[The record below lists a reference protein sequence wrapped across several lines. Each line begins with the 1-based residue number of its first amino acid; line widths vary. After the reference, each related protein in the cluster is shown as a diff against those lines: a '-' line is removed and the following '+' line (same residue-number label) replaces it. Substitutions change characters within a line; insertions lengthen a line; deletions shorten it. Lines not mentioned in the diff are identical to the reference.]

1 MRKDIL
7 TGLVVL
13 VMLVF
18 VRSDV
23 RGADVMPDLLKGET
37 NDVDRTR
44 TYNLGPTGLRG
55 WIYTK
60 PASNLDA
67 AQGRTTA
74 ASRQILIT
82 HVGINSPAYGVL
94 QTNDVILGVG
104 GKLFSDDARKSFGRA
119 ITEAEKKKNKGILK
133 LTRFRFDDPSRELN
147 AGKTEDIEIRLR
159 VMGSYGDKAPYDC
172 PKSKLILD
180 EACRVLEQEP
190 LKDDLWGAV
199 NGLALMACGKPEY
212 LPKVESFARSMAA
225 KEVNGES
232 NSSWS
237 CGYKNV
243 FLSEYFLLT
252 GDKAVLPGI
261 AALTVRLARG
271 QGMYGTF
278 GHGFSELTPDGKLH
292 GSIAPYGPVNQAGLI
307 ANLGIVMGRK
317 CGVNDPEIDAA
328 IDRAAKFFGYFV
340 GKGGIPY
347 GEHEPG
353 DGHNSNGKDAS
364 TALLFA
370 LMGNMPEA
378 TEFFARM
385 SVAAYPSR
393 EYGHTGQ
400 GFSYLWSALGANVG
414 GPEAVAAFLKE
425 NYWHLDMVRR
435 CDGSFTY
442 DGGEQYG
449 AGRTDDDTYYGKSSY
464 NGLSPNACY
473 VLTYS
478 LPMKKLYITG
488 KESKKDDWLT
498 SKEVSAAIASG
509 RFDQDRKNMNI
520 SQLIAAMDDWS
531 PVVRMWAA
539 QELAGRPEATN
550 EVATLIKM
558 AEGDNANMRQGACEA
573 LGYMKS
579 VEALPVLVR
588 LLKHEDRWLRFKAAD
603 ALGNM
608 WDAALPVLPDML
620 QALVDTAE
628 PLSPIVW
635 EDPVQLAHGHLT
647 QAVFGRMIRD
657 QRVKEIDKK
666 LLYPAIQAVSRNAD
680 GRARGR
686 LRNVME
692 QFDDAD
698 VKSLAPDLLA
708 ALKVRAP
715 ADTMF
720 GNEIRMAALKTLVK
734 FKYSECIDACV
745 HFAWTQGGHGS
756 ENRTG
761 EIMNLLVP
769 YGKAA
774 QRVIPDLKALIVSF
788 NDEVANGRFPGGA
801 LNAKRVASVEEAI
814 NAIESAATQP
824 EMISIGGIN
833 H

>member
-1 MRKDIL
+1 MRKVKL
-7 TGLVVL
+7 TGLVLMAMTVL
-13 VMLVF
+13 MISQVH
-18 VRSDV
+18 
-23 RGADVMPDLLKGET
+23 GADVMPDLIKGET
-37 NDVDRTR
+37 NGVDRTR

-67 AQGRTTA
+67 SQGRTTA
-74 ASRQILIT
+74 TSRQILVT
-82 HVGINSPAYGVL
+82 HIGTNSPAYGVL
-94 QTNDVILGVG
+94 QINDVILGVG
-104 GKLFSDDARKSFGRA
+104 GQLFSDDARKSFGRA
-119 ITEAEKKKNKGILK
+119 ITEAEKTENKGLLK
-133 LTRFRFDDPSRELN
+133 LTCYRAN
-147 AGKTEDIEIRLR
+147 KTEDVQITLR
-159 VMGSYGDKAPYDC
+159 VMGSYTETAPYDC
-172 PKSKLILD
+172 PKSKVILD
-180 EACRVLEQEP
+180 EACRVLEKEP
-190 LKDDLWGAV
+190 LNDDLWGAV
-199 NGLALMACGKPEY
+199 NGLALMACGKPDY
-212 LPKVESFARSMAA
+212 LPKVQAFARSMAA
-225 KEVNGES
+225 KEVNGK
-232 NSSWS
+232 NADSWG

-252 GDKAVLPGI
+252 DDKAVLPGI
-261 AALTVRLARG
+261 ASLTVRLARG

-278 GHGFSELTPDGKLH
+278 GHGFSELTPGGKLH
-292 GSIAPYGPVNQAGLI
+292 GSVAPYGPVNQAGLI
-307 ANLGIVMGRK
+307 ANLGIVLGKK
-317 CGVNDPEIDAA
+317 CGVNDPEIDPA

-370 LMGNMPEA
+370 LMGNRTEE

-393 EYGHTGQ
+393 EHGHTGQ

-425 NYWHLDMVRR
+425 NDWHLDLVRR

-442 DGGEQYG
+442 DGAEQYG
-449 AGRTDDDTYYGKSSY
+449 AGRTEDNTYYGKSSY

-478 LPMKKLYITG
+478 IPLKKLYITG
-488 KESKKDDWLT
+488 KASRKEDWLS
-498 SKEVSAAIASG
+498 SKEVSQAIASG
-509 RFDQDRKNMNI
+509 RFDSDRKNMNI
-520 SQLIAAMDDWS
+520 SQLMAAMDDWS

-550 EVATLIKM
+550 EVPSLIKM
-558 AEGDNANMRQGACEA
+558 AEGENANMRQGACES

-579 VEALPVLVR
+579 TEALPVFVR

-608 WDAALPVLPDML
+608 GDAALPVLSDML

-635 EDPVQLAHGHLT
+635 EDPVQLAHGHLA
-647 QAVFGRMIRD
+647 QAVFGRLIRD
-657 QRVKEIDKK
+657 DRVKEVDRN

-686 LRNVME
+686 VRNAIE
-692 QFDDAD
+692 RLDATD
-698 VKSLAPDLLA
+698 VKGLAPDLLA
-708 ALKVRAP
+708 ALRVRAP

-720 GNEIRMAALKTLVK
+720 GNEIRMTALKTLVK
-734 FKYSECIDACV
+734 YKYSEGIDGCV
-745 HFAWTQGGHGS
+745 HFAKTQGGHGS
-756 ENRTG
+756 QNRTG
-761 EIMNLLVP
+761 EIMDLLVP

-774 QRVIPDLKALIVSF
+774 QKVIPDLKALIVSF
-788 NDEVANGRFPGGA
+788 NDEVANKKFPGGA
-801 LNAKRVASVEEAI
+801 LNEQRVTAVEEAI
-814 NAIESAATQP
+814 KAIESATTQP
-824 EMISIGGIN
+824 EIIN
-833 H
+833 IVE

>member
-1 MRKDIL
+1 MRKVKL
-7 TGLVVL
+7 TGLVLMAMTVL
-13 VMLVF
+13 MISQVH
-18 VRSDV
+18 
-23 RGADVMPDLLKGET
+23 GADVMPDLIKGET
-37 NDVDRTR
+37 NGVDRTR

-67 AQGRTTA
+67 SQGRTTA
-74 ASRQILIT
+74 TSRQILVT
-82 HVGINSPAYGVL
+82 HIGTNSPAYGVL
-94 QTNDVILGVG
+94 QINDVILGVG
-104 GKLFSDDARKSFGRA
+104 GQLFSDDARKSFGRA
-119 ITEAEKKKNKGILK
+119 ITEAEKTENKGLLK
-133 LTRFRFDDPSRELN
+133 LTCYRAN
-147 AGKTEDIEIRLR
+147 KTEDVQITLR
-159 VMGSYGDKAPYDC
+159 VMGSYTETAPYDC
-172 PKSKLILD
+172 PKSKVILD
-180 EACRVLEQEP
+180 EACRVLEKEP
-190 LKDDLWGAV
+190 LNDDLWGAV
-199 NGLALMACGKPEY
+199 NGLALMACGKPDY
-212 LPKVESFARSMAA
+212 LPKVQAFARSMAA
-225 KEVNGES
+225 KEVNGK
-232 NSSWS
+232 NADSWG

-252 GDKAVLPGI
+252 DDKAVLPGI
-261 AALTVRLARG
+261 ASLTVRLARG

-278 GHGFSELTPDGKLH
+278 GHGFSELTPGGKLH
-292 GSIAPYGPVNQAGLI
+292 GSVAPYGPVNQAGLI
-307 ANLGIVMGRK
+307 ANLGIVLGKK
-317 CGVNDPEIDAA
+317 CGVNDPEIDPA
-328 IDRAAKFFGYFV
+328 IDRAAKFFGYFA

-370 LMGNMPEA
+370 LMGNRTEE

-393 EYGHTGQ
+393 EHGHTGQ

-425 NYWHLDMVRR
+425 NDWHLDLVRR

-442 DGGEQYG
+442 DGAEQYG
-449 AGRTDDDTYYGKSSY
+449 AGRTEDNTYYGKSSY

-478 LPMKKLYITG
+478 IPLKKLYITG
-488 KESKKDDWLT
+488 KASRKEDWLS
-498 SKEVSAAIASG
+498 SKEVSQAIASG
-509 RFDQDRKNMNI
+509 RFDSDRKNMNI
-520 SQLIAAMDDWS
+520 SQLMAAMDDWS

-550 EVATLIKM
+550 EVPSLIKM
-558 AEGDNANMRQGACEA
+558 AEGENANMRQGACES

-579 VEALPVLVR
+579 TEALPVFVR

-603 ALGNM
+603 PLGNM
-608 WDAALPVLPDML
+608 GDAALPVLSDVL

-635 EDPVQLAHGHLT
+635 EDPVQLAHGHLA
-647 QAVFGRMIRD
+647 QAVFGRLIRD
-657 QRVKEIDKK
+657 DRVKEVDRN

-686 LRNVME
+686 VRNAIE
-692 QFDDAD
+692 RLDATD
-698 VKSLAPDLLA
+698 VKGLAPDLLA
-708 ALKVRAP
+708 ALRVRAP

-720 GNEIRMAALKTLVK
+720 GNEIRMTALKTLVK
-734 FKYSECIDACV
+734 YKYSEGIDGCV
-745 HFAWTQGGHGS
+745 HFAKTQGGHGS
-756 ENRTG
+756 QNRTG
-761 EIMNLLVP
+761 EIMDLLVP

-774 QRVIPDLKALIVSF
+774 QKVIPDLKALIVSF
-788 NDEVANGRFPGGA
+788 NDEVANKKFPGGA
-801 LNAKRVASVEEAI
+801 LNEQRVTAVEEAI
-814 NAIESAATQP
+814 KAIESATTQP
-824 EMISIGGIN
+824 EIIN
-833 H
+833 IVE